1 MMSSRQSTKLIA
13 GRVYLEGA
21 VEQHVCQVSR
31 IIGLPLLQ
39 NDDDYNYC
47 S

>member
-1 MMSSRQSTKLIA
+1 MSSRQSTKLIA
-13 GRVYLEGA
+13 GRVYLKGV
-21 VEQHVCQVSR
+21 VEQHVCQVSL
-31 IIGLPLLQ
+31 IIGLSLLQ